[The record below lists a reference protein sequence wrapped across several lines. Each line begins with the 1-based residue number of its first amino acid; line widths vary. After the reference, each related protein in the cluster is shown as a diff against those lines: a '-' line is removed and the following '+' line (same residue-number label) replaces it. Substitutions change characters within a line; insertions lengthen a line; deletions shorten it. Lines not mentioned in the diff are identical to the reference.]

1 MQISNDVVLATLDVS
16 YLYTNIPQTE
26 GIDIICHHYE
36 KHYEHNLPISTN
48 DYGNFYS
55 SHSKRIISNLMK
67 DTSYKHK
74 ASLWEL
80 RGQLLSLL
88 FLRQTWLPMASPYK
102 PFVWKRFVDDIFSLW
117 DISTK
122 EVYKFVDFTVTF
134 HPTNIMF
141 TWLWNII
148 GMHCFSWYWGFK
160 GTSPFNS

>member
-1 MQISNDVVLATLDVS
+1 MVLATLDVS

-55 SHSKRIISNLMK
+55 THSKRIISNLMK

-88 FLRQTWLPMASPYK
+88 LLRQTEKNDCQWLGPINLLFGRDLLMII
-102 PFVWKRFVDDIFSLW
+102 IFSLW

-122 EVYKFVDFTVTF
+122 EVYKFVDFAITF
-134 HPTNIMF
+134 HPTNTKF
-141 TWLWNII
+141 T
-148 GMHCFSWYWGFK
+148 
-160 GTSPFNS
+160 

>member
-1 MQISNDVVLATLDVS
+1 MKDTTDFINLTENTHISNNVVLATLDVS

-36 KHYEHNLPISTN
+36 KRYEHNLPISTN

-55 SHSKRIISNLMK
+55 THSKRIISNLMK

-88 FLRQTWLPMASPYK
+88 FLRRTEKNDCQWLGP
-102 PFVWKRFVDDIFSLW
+102 INLCLEE
-117 DISTK
+117 I
-122 EVYKFVDFTVTF
+122 
-134 HPTNIMF
+134 
-141 TWLWNII
+141 
-148 GMHCFSWYWGFK
+148 C
-160 GTSPFNS
+160 